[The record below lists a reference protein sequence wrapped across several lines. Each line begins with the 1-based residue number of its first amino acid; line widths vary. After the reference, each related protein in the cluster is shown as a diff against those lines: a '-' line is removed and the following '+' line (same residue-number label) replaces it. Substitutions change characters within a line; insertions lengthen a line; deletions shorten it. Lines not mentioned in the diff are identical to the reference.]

1 MSSFFNMI
9 TNESGWPTQITP
21 GSAATISASA
31 ANVGGSV
38 NPHVALL
45 DTNKMLVTYALNAGN
60 SYAVIGTVSGNSIS
74 FGSAVS
80 YDSANTFVGSA
91 ILSTT
96 TAVVLADA
104 DIYHISVSGTTIT
117 PGASATLGSGT
128 NIDYIVCAAN
138 TSTDVLFVYQDG
150 GSSSKLQ
157 AQVASWGGASWTMGT
172 KVEVA
177 AGTTNFPSDLVKIT
191 SNKFLLVY
199 RNSSGGAID
208 SCIITL
214 SGTTVSI
221 GAITTDASITV
232 TSDPVGASVLSTT
245 LGVYRYSNSTTITE
259 RQITLDTSANT
270 TTLSTNTT
278 GIGTYQAYSVSM
290 CELLSG
296 TNGYAAVTADSTNSL
311 LLGNI
316 VYVNSSRADTT
327 TLLAF
332 FVYQPYMCAIDS
344 SAVCIVYIDTS
355 DSNKPKAIVGILT

>member
-1 MSSFFNMI
+1 MSSLFNII
-9 TNESGWPTQITP
+9 TSESGWPTQITL
-21 GSAATISASA
+21 GSATTISASA
-31 ANVGGSV
+31 GNVGGSI

-45 DTNKMLVTYALNAGN
+45 DTNKMLITYALSAGN

-74 FGSAVS
+74 LGSAVS

-91 ILSTT
+91 ILSST

-117 PGASATLGSGT
+117 PGVSATLGSGT

-138 TSTDVLFVYQDG
+138 TSTDVLFVFQDG

-172 KVEVA
+172 KVEIA
-177 AGTTNFPSDLVKIT
+177 SGTANFPADLIKIT

-214 SGTTVSI
+214 SGTTVSV
-221 GAITTDASITV
+221 GAITTDAAITV
-232 TSDPVGASVLSTT
+232 TGNLVGASVVNET

-259 RQITLDTSANT
+259 RQLTLDTSANT

-278 GIGTYQAYSVSM
+278 GIGTYQAYDVTM
-290 CELLSG
+290 TEMQSG
-296 TNGYAAVTADSTNSL
+296 TNGYVAITADSTNSL
-311 LLGNI
+311 TLGNI
-316 VYVNSSRADTT
+316 VYVNSSRPDTT
-327 TLLAF
+327 TLLGYFIA
-332 FVYQPYMCAIDS
+332 QPYICNIDNSAI
-344 SAVCIVYIDTS
+344 CFVYIDSS
-355 DSNKPKAIVGILT
+355 DSNKPKVAVGSLT